1 MLDPPMSTLTQTA
14 PPAGRG
20 APGRRRRGLLYLH
33 EGRALL
39 RLAGPIVLAQLGA
52 IGMTT
57 MDTVM
62 VGPLGA
68 EALAAMGV
76 AHGVHM
82 VTLML
87 CTGTL
92 LGMSPLV
99 SQAFGG
105 GDRLECRRVLVQ
117 GLWLGVA
124 LSVPVIWISVR
135 GEWLSLALG
144 QETGVS
150 ALVGGYLNA
159 IAWGILPLVLFF
171 GCRQFLDG
179 MGRTRPTMVL
189 TFIGLGVNYLGNRL
203 LIYGSDD
210 LGIPAMGLVGSGWAT
225 TIVRWAMLLAMAL
238 YLYFHPDLAPFRG
251 IRWRPEWLRI
261 RRIGEIGTPAG
272 LLLALEISLF
282 AFAAV
287 MMGWFGAVQLGA
299 HQVAL
304 NIAATTFQIGLGV
317 SLAGS
322 IRVGQHIGAR
332 NRAGTH
338 RAALATYALAT
349 ASMGLCGIVF
359 VAAPEWLI
367 GLYTA
372 DPEIVALGASLLMVG
387 ALFQLTDAAQ
397 VAGVC
402 VLRGAADTRVPAVMA
417 ALAYWVVGVP
427 AAYVLGFHTS
437 LGPIGIWAGLCV
449 ALTAA
454 AVLLGLRARRVLWG
468 V

>member
-1 MLDPPMSTLTQTA
+1 MHTLTSTA
-14 PPAGRG
+14 ARRAGHR
-20 APGRRRRGLLYLH
+20 PGRRRRGVLFLH
-33 EGRALL
+33 ESRALL
-39 RLAGPIVLAQLGA
+39 RLAGPIVLSQLGA
-52 IGMTT
+52 VGMST

-68 EALAAMGV
+68 ESLAAVGL
-76 AHGVHM
+76 ASAVHM

-99 SQAFGG
+99 SQAFGA

-117 GLWLGVA
+117 GLWLGAA
-124 LSVPVIWISVR
+124 LSVPVVWISVR
-135 GEWLSLALG
+135 GEWLALALG
-144 QETGVS
+144 QDPVVA
-150 ALVGGYLNA
+150 ALVGGYLHA
-159 IAWGILPLVLFF
+159 IAWGVLPVVLFF

-179 MGRTRPTMVL
+179 MGRARPTMVM
-189 TFIGLGVNYLGNRL
+189 TFIGLGVNYIGNRL

-210 LGIPAMGLVGSGWAT
+210 LGIPAMGVVGSGWAT
-225 TIVRWAMLLAMAL
+225 TVVRWSMLVAMVL
-238 YLYFHPDLAPFRG
+238 YMYFHPDLAPFRG
-251 IRWRPEWLRI
+251 IRWRPEWLRV
-261 RRIGEIGTPAG
+261 RRIGVIGLPAG

-282 AFAAV
+282 SFAAV

-322 IRVGQHIGAR
+322 IRVGQHIGAGSR
-332 NRAGTH
+332 GGTH

-349 ASMGLCGIVF
+349 ASMGLCGVVF
-359 VAAPEWLI
+359 LAAPEWLI
-367 GLYTA
+367 GLYTRDA
-372 DPEIVALGASLLMVG
+372 AILALGSSLLMVG

-427 AAYVLGFHTS
+427 AAYLLGFHTT
-437 LGPIGIWAGLCV
+437 LGPVGIWVGLCV
-449 ALTAA
+449 ALTTA
-454 AVLLGLRARRVLWG
+454 AVLLGLRARRVLWRG
-468 V
+468 